1 MWTKYALACSSF
13 TSPRHH
19 SFLSIYQYMGRPSF
33 HKTGGQRK
41 SGTYTSILLSVTQVD
56 EKNCNALPII
66 CKNCCLLP
74 RIAQICLP
82 TYNLLQ
88 NGFPPPLGK
97 VVHSAINSPAT
108 DTAVSASLF
117 EVEKKEANETK
128 RGVFAGRKEGRKLRH
143 HFRKCSLSLSLSL
156 SLRVRILRLKSQS
169 RHGRQHAQD
178 IIAVSPPPSFP
189 SLPSSIS
196 PQRGWLPHPNS
207 EREFALFGA
216 VGDFSSHELIYI
228 R

>member
-1 MWTKYALACSSF
+1 
-13 TSPRHH
+13 
-19 SFLSIYQYMGRPSF
+19 MGRPSF

-82 TYNLLQ
+82 TSNLHQ

-117 EVEKKEANETK
+117 EVEKKEVNETK

-143 HFRKCSLSLSLSL
+143 HFRKCSLSLSLFGFGSCG
-156 SLRVRILRLKSQS
+156 SRVSQDTAGSTHRILLRSPL
-169 RHGRQHAQD
+169 RPPFPL
-178 IIAVSPPPSFP
+178 SPPLSRLNEVGCRIRTARENSRFSAPSAIFHRT
-189 SLPSSIS
+189 S
-196 PQRGWLPHPNS
+196 
-207 EREFALFGA
+207 
-216 VGDFSSHELIYI
+216 
-228 R
+228 